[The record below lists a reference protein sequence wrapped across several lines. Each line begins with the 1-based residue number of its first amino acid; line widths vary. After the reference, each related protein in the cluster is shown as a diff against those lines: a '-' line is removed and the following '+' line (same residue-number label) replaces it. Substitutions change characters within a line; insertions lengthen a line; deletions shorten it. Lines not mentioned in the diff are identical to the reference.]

1 MPQPPRGR
9 RQFQDLVQIIEALRG
24 PDGCPWDKVQ
34 THQSLARFAIEEAAE
49 FAQAAEAG
57 QPHEICEELG
67 DLLLQVVLNAEIAR
81 QEGSFSIEDVIAS
94 IAEKMIR
101 RHPHVFGDVK
111 VDDASAVRLNWQKL
125 KAEEKSEPRVNRFR
139 FDLPPQLPALL
150 TAFKIGEKT
159 KMLHFDWSKP
169 RDVLAKVEE
178 ELNELK
184 VEIFRSETHRDE
196 KSEEDL
202 ALELGDLLFSV
213 AQLARHL
220 GLEPEQCLRQAN
232 RKFERRFSNMLDRI
246 AGSNRKVLDLTTAE
260 LEEFWRQT
268 KLTEKKSS
276 S

>member
-1 MPQPPRGR
+1 MPQPPKGR
-9 RQFQDLVQIIEALRG
+9 RQFQDLVQVIEALRG
-24 PDGCPWDKVQ
+24 PDGCPWDKEQ
-34 THQSLARFAIEEAAE
+34 THQSLTRFAIEEAAE
-49 FAQAAEAG
+49 FAHAAEAG
-57 QPHEICEELG
+57 SPQEICEELG

-81 QEGSFSIEDVIAS
+81 QEGSFTIEDVIAS
-94 IAEKMIR
+94 ITEKMIR
-101 RHPHVFGDVK
+101 RHPHVFGDTK
-111 VDDASAVRLNWQKL
+111 VNDASAVRLNWQKL
-125 KAEEKSEPRVNRFR
+125 KAEEKSEPMVSGFR

-159 KMLHFDWSKP
+159 KTFHFDWSKP
-169 RDVLAKVEE
+169 REVLAKVEE

-184 VEIFRSETHRDE
+184 VEIDRSEAHRDE
-196 KSEEDL
+196 RSEADL

-246 AGSNRKVLDLTTAE
+246 TVANRKVLDLNPAE

-268 KLTEKKSS
+268 KLAEEKT
-276 S
+276 